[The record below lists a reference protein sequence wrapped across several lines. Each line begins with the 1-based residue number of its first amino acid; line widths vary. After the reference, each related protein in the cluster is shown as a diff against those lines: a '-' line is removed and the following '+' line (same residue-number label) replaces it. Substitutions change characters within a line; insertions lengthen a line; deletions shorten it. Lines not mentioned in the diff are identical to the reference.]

1 MAKVI
6 IDLGANKLGGYMK
19 LVDILNIDESWQ
31 KVFVEPNPEN
41 IPWLK
46 RAIANIADAKLIEA
60 AVSVA
65 DGELTLI
72 TRSDCEGDIAATTM
86 GKAWLDSLLKKFD
99 QRAAGYTSYTVQAV
113 TIESLLAATDVDD
126 EVYIKMDIEGAEF
139 NVLDNFPM
147 QYCPRIKG
155 MFVEFHGELKR
166 SCDLI
171 IKFRDAGIQIQEWE

>member
-1 MAKVI
+1 
-6 IDLGANKLGGYMK
+6 
-19 LVDILNIDESWQ
+19 
-31 KVFVEPNPEN
+31 
-41 IPWLK
+41 
-46 RAIANIADAKLIEA
+46 
-60 AVSVA
+60 
-65 DGELTLI
+65 
-72 TRSDCEGDIAATTM
+72 M

-113 TIESLLAATDVDD
+113 TIESLLADTAIDD

-139 NVLDNFPM
+139 SVLDNFPM